1 MATWLLLSKQM
12 PHVSSSAVI
21 DDKLRTLPLPNGLA
35 GTGTSPQ
42 LLLAPGSTA
51 AAAAAAG
58 FAAEDNAEPADN
70 ALARDAALLLASL
83 LLQQVLGHTSAAA
96 AVETAGASMSG
107 SC

>member
-1 MATWLLLSKQM
+1 M

-21 DDKLRTLPLPNGLA
+21 DDMLRTLPLPSGLA
-35 GTGTSPQ
+35 GTGTSPL
-42 LLLAPGSTA
+42 LLLAPVSA
-51 AAAAAAG
+51 AAAAAAAAE
-58 FAAEDNAEPADN
+58 FAAEDNAEVADN

-96 AVETAGASMSG
+96 VAVETAGASMSG